1 MENTQKTTCSSE
13 KKQRIFNIIIAVAI
27 LALAVILALMHFN
40 SGSGTKKSDGSPVSV
55 AFVNSD
61 SVMSQYVMVD
71 SMKSQLEKETIKLQ
85 EDLSNREKEFQAKVQ
100 TYQKKI
106 QMGTIT
112 SDEAKALEQS
122 LGTEQQ
128 SLMDLQQ
135 QYLNQIN
142 QLEIN
147 LNNQVLDSITNIIS
161 VMNEEWQY
169 DYVLGY
175 MRGAGILYAN
185 PKYDITNQVVEK
197 LNDRYSK

>member
-1 MENTQKTTCSSE
+1 MENNQKIINSIG
-13 KKQRIFNIIIAVAI
+13 KKQRIYNIIMSVAI
-27 LALAVILALMHFN
+27 LALAVVIAFMHFKPGN
-40 SGSGTKKSDGSPVSV
+40 GSKKSDGAPVSV

-61 SVMSQYVMVD
+61 SVMSQYIMVD
-71 SMKSQLEKETIKLQ
+71 SMKSHLEMETNKLQ
-85 EDLSNREKEFQAKVQ
+85 QDLSNREKEFQAKVQ
-100 TYQKKI
+100 AYQKKI

-142 QLEIN
+142 QLEVN

-185 PKYDITNQVVEK
+185 PKHDITNQVVEK